1 MEDHVMKGDK
11 SFKRVRASERAITAA
26 LNAIKAAGLPVEKL
40 CVNGGQVE
48 IVIHGVEAEQEDE
61 NHGGLKDW

>member
-11 SFKRVRASERAITAA
+11 SFKRVRASEHAITAA

-40 CVNGGQVE
+40 CITGGQVE
-48 IVIHGVEAEQEDE
+48 IHCTPVEAQPEEEKDW
-61 NHGGLKDW
+61 GLKKW